1 MVKVYFESN
10 GYAELVAVFKNDA
23 IYASCVDGLEKLAGK
38 YRMILTESVDGEIEL
53 SDLIK

>member
-38 YRMILTESVDGEIEL
+38 YRMILIESVDDEIEL